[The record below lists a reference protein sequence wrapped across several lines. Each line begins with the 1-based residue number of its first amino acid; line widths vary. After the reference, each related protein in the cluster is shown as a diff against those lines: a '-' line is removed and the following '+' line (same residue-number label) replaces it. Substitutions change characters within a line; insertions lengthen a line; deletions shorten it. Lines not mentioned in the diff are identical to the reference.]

1 MRPAKILFVVHRY
14 APYPGGSETN
24 TKNMAEEML
33 RRGYDV
39 TVLAAMNAG
48 DLNGVKVTGDHNV
61 LLGEWDLIIVHGGDV
76 VSQNIAHVNSD
87 LFIKSPVLYLIIKP
101 SDSEIC
107 MHGLMHH
114 KYLGYGSSFDYDH
127 IVKHGQERKAR
138 RVRYGLPVE
147 DTVYP
152 AIDSFLPFGGKRYFI
167 SIGGFAGHKQMRP
180 LAEAFAKANIPDTIL
195 LLLGY
200 DGGDVPTNLENV
212 VSYVGAE
219 KKVVMSLV
227 ANSQGLIMNSSE
239 EGFGLV
245 LLEAMMNKTPWFA
258 RDIAGAH
265 DMRMYGHIYNSEEE
279 LMEMLRT
286 HDRESI
292 EVQIDAAF
300 TYAMENHTIQA
311 SVDDIEK
318 VINEHN

>member
-1 MRPAKILFVVHRY
+1 MRLAKILFVVHRY

-39 TVLAAMNAG
+39 TVLAAMNQG
-48 DLNGVKVTGDHNV
+48 DLNGVKVTGNHSA
-61 LLGEWDLIIVHGGDV
+61 LLDVWDLIIVHGGDV
-76 VSQNIAHVNSD
+76 VSQNVAHVNSE
-87 LFIKSPVLYLIIKP
+87 LIKSPVLYLIIKP
-101 SDSEIC
+101 SESDIC
-107 MHGLMHH
+107 MQGLRVH
-114 KYLGYGSSFDYDH
+114 KYLGYGSSFDLEH
-127 IVKHGQERKAR
+127 IKKHGFEAKAR
-138 RVRYGLPVE
+138 RVRYGLPIE
-147 DTVYP
+147 DTIYP
-152 AIDSFLPFGGKRYFI
+152 AIDSFLPFGGKKYFI

-180 LAEAFAKANIPDTIL
+180 LAEAFKKANIPDTML

-200 DGGDVPTNLENV
+200 DGGDVPSTSGNV

-245 LLEAMMNKTPWFA
+245 LIEAMMNKTPWFA

-265 DMRMYGHIYNSEEE
+265 DMRMYGNIYSTEEQ

-286 HDRESI
+286 HDREFI
-292 EVQIDAAF
+292 EVQIDNAYE
-300 TYAMENHTIQA
+300 YAMENHTIQA
-311 SVDDIEK
+311 SVDDIER
-318 VINEHN
+318 IISEHN